1 MIAGL
6 DLSQN
11 IEKDVKF
18 LVHFIK
24 PDSLIPK
31 PDMVAKTKK
40 QNKKAAGRKRQGET
54 MRENQRQKNKESKG
68 EREQVWRDRE
78 AEKGKGRI
86 RKLYTNLILQN
97 RAKFIKT
104 VSVLKI

>member
-1 MIAGL
+1 
-6 DLSQN
+6 
-11 IEKDVKF
+11 
-18 LVHFIK
+18 
-24 PDSLIPK
+24 
-31 PDMVAKTKK
+31 MVAKTK
-40 QNKKAAGRKRQGET
+40 NKKAKQKSCRKKET
-54 MRENQRQKNKESKG
+54 RRDNERELETEKESKG

-78 AEKGKGRI
+78 AEKGLGRI